1 MIPRTRDN
9 VRDYGKYKVKQTLEN
24 LEWLFTLPKQ
34 YNLTKEDWY
43 INFKKKLKEYDL

>member
-1 MIPRTRDN
+1 MIPRDN
-9 VRDYGKYKVKQTLEN
+9 VRGKYKVEQTLEN

-34 YNLTKEDWY
+34 HNLTREDWY